1 MHFLKLHLVEFD
13 EVNLVQ
19 QIHNRIVYIVV
30 EEFIQDLDVADVID
44 VVQQLHRRLLIG
56 LVIWI

>member
-44 VVQQLHRRLLIG
+44 VVQQLHSRLLIG